1 MSTTASVSAPSIPM
15 VPPHTAVPPPSR
27 EDLLDAGTVVG
38 WIDGMAVGFHGF
50 DHEDDAINA
59 AWVGYRTLSRRF
71 AHARGGRPIPID
83 TEPMSLGQSGDVE
96 LILAGGRPIATLIR
110 PGADSASG
118 PTSFGFELQVPT
130 PADERTMRS
139 IARLLYRTM
148 RRAGIRWALWA
159 PAPSEDPV
167 GTGEEA
173 TADLPGTAAHRVAAG
188 ATVDGHHANST
199 SSIAGAV
206 VIVALLAMIALPA
219 ITTSHLMP
227 LLGGVAV
234 LVALLALASLVRL
247 IVTDARDALR
257 QRGRP
262 TPDARPGGSRAPDA
276 TRVTGSR
283 GAWGHPRM
291 PSTATGAIQGAS

>member
-1 MSTTASVSAPSIPM
+1 
-15 VPPHTAVPPPSR
+15 
-27 EDLLDAGTVVG
+27 
-38 WIDGMAVGFHGF
+38 MAVGFHGF

-71 AHARGGRPIPID
+71 THARGGRPIPID

-159 PAPSEDPV
+159 PAPPAPSAHPV
-167 GTGEEA
+167 GNGEEV
-173 TADLPGTAAHRVAAG
+173 TADLPGTVADRGAAGSTADGHRFASSSSVAA
-188 ATVDGHHANST
+188 AL
-199 SSIAGAV
+199 

-227 LLGGVAV
+227 LLGGGAV

-247 IVTDARDALR
+247 VVTDARDALR
-257 QRGRP
+257 QRSP
-262 TPDARPGGSRAPDA
+262 HA

-283 GAWGHPRM
+283 GARGRPRM
-291 PSTATGAIQGAS
+291 PSTATGAVQGAS